1 MENTDNDST
10 KFNFSSVFKLSI
22 YMYEIKY
29 IIKIDLLKLLDL
41 NTYLQINSVQMDIY
55 IMLVSIEIQF

>member
-29 IIKIDLLKLLDL
+29 IMKIDLLKLLDL